1 MQKNRTHLLLIL
13 SLLIGLHAQ
22 AQTLQQS
29 LQNAFNKLQ
38 HDAQCR
44 YATLSLT
51 VLDAQTGELVFAG
64 NPDTGLAPASTL
76 KTVTAI
82 TSFYVLGK
90 DFQYQ
95 TQLGYSGHIDVAGTL
110 TGDIIIKGAGD
121 PTLGSWRWENTKEQN
136 VLGAMVAA
144 IRQAGIKKVNG
155 RIIGDESVFGSQSIP
170 EGWIQQDIGNYYG
183 AGTSGLC
190 WRENQFDI
198 KLATGSVGSKVGIV
212 RTVPA
217 MPYYQFKSEL
227 TMAGDNSG
235 GDNAYV
241 YLPVGN
247 NTFYLRG
254 TYGGGDARKSIA
266 VALPDGSYDAAFR
279 LNDTLIKMGIGVSG
293 SPESVNTL
301 TNKSLTVPV
310 ISGKLG
316 IISSPTLSKIIYWM
330 DQKSVNLYAEQL
342 LKTLAL
348 KAGKTPSTGEGADF
362 VHDFWKAR
370 GIDPYSLNTIDGSG
384 LSPGNRVT
392 TQSVAR
398 ILQSAKKETW
408 FNDFYESLP
417 TYNNMKMK
425 SGTINNGLAFAGYQ
439 THGGRSLCFSIIINN
454 YNGGASGMRQKLFRV
469 LDELK

>member
-1 MQKNRTHLLLIL
+1 MQKNRKYLLLIL
-13 SLLIGLHAQ
+13 SLLTVLHLQ
-22 AQTLQQS
+22 AQTLQQG
-29 LQNAFNKLQ
+29 LQNAFTRLQ

-51 VLDAQTGELVFAG
+51 VLDAQTGEVVFTG
-64 NPDTGLAPASTL
+64 NPDVGLAPASTL

-95 TQLGYSGHIDVAGTL
+95 TQLGYNGHIDADGTL

-121 PTLGSWRWENTKEQN
+121 PTLGSWRWENTKEPN
-136 VLGAMVAA
+136 ILAMMTAA

-170 EGWIQQDIGNYYG
+170 EGWIQQDMGNYYG

-198 KLATGSVGSKVGIV
+198 KLSTGAVGSKVGIAH
-212 RTVPA
+212 TVPA

-227 TMAGDNSG
+227 TMVGDNSG

-247 NTFYLRG
+247 NTVYLRG

-266 VALPDGSYDAAFR
+266 AALPDPAFDAAFR
-279 LNDTLIKMGIGVSG
+279 LNDTLIKLGISVSNG
-293 SPESVNTL
+293 PESVNTL
-301 TNKSLTVPV
+301 TNKNQPVPA
-310 ISGKLG
+310 ITGKLTT
-316 IISSPTLSKIIYWM
+316 ISSPTLSKMVYWM
-330 DQKSVNLYAEQL
+330 DQKSINLYAEQL

-348 KAGKTPSTGEGADF
+348 KLGKTPSTSDGADF

-370 GIDPYSLNTIDGSG
+370 GIDPNSLNTIDGSG

-392 TQSVAR
+392 TQSMAR
-398 ILQSAKKETW
+398 ILQSAKKEPW
-408 FNDFYESLP
+408 FADFYESLP
-417 TYNNMKMK
+417 LYNNMKMK

-439 THGGRSLCFSIIINN
+439 THGGKQLCFSIIVNN
-454 YNGGASGMRQKLFRV
+454 YNGSASAMRQKLFRV